1 MALQWV
7 FKKYFLKIAH
17 KILRLRKKS
26 TLRGKQG
33 ALFTAECLL
42 LDETAQQIVQLND
55 GLVDHIDVVD
65 NDIALFDT
73 ESVISLYNGPTK
85 LEVLTV
91 GLCLEGTGT
100 FNISLRE
107 FQLFPGLMVIALPN
121 QIVEQRCFSSDFKA
135 IFFAVSKNLLETL
148 PKISNVLS
156 LFFYLKDYPCFNLT
170 PQEQETVKEYHAFIR
185 KRLKNKEALY
195 RKEVVMGL
203 MQGFFFELCNIF
215 TNHAPANATTMKNKS
230 RKEYIFERF
239 YESLVESYQSERSV
253 KFYADQL
260 CLTPKHLSGVVKE
273 VSGKTVGE
281 WIDELVILE
290 AKALLNSS
298 SMNIQEIAD
307 RLNFANQSFF
317 GKYFKHYT
325 GMSPKEYRK
334 SR

>member
-1 MALQWV
+1 MSQKRESMYIQNV
-7 FKKYFLKIAH
+7 PKVGISSVVHSKHID
-17 KILRLRKKS
+17 S
-26 TLRGKQG
+26 
-33 ALFTAECLL
+33 
-42 LDETAQQIVQLND
+42 DN
-55 GLVDHIDVVD
+55 IDVVD

-107 FQLFPGLMVIALPN
+107 LQLFPGLMVIALPN

-273 VSGKTVGE
+273 VSVEFHAPFRLELLYGCPELLFRSGE
-281 WIDELVILE
+281 CCSL
-290 AKALLNSS
+290 S
-298 SMNIQEIAD
+298 
-307 RLNFANQSFF
+307 R
-317 GKYFKHYT
+317 
-325 GMSPKEYRK
+325 RK
-334 SR
+334 

>member
-1 MALQWV
+1 MYIQNV
-7 FKKYFLKIAH
+7 PKVGISSVVHSKHID
-17 KILRLRKKS
+17 S
-26 TLRGKQG
+26 
-33 ALFTAECLL
+33 
-42 LDETAQQIVQLND
+42 DN
-55 GLVDHIDVVD
+55 IDVVD

-107 FQLFPGLMVIALPN
+107 LQLFPGLMVIALPN

-203 MQGFFFELCNIF
+203 MQGFFLNFVISLPIMRLMQGSFCCHIF
-215 TNHAPANATTMKNKS
+215 TNHAPANATTMKIKAGKN
-230 RKEYIFERF
+230 IFSNVF
-239 YESLVESYQSERSV
+239 MSL
-253 KFYADQL
+253 
-260 CLTPKHLSGVVKE
+260 
-273 VSGKTVGE
+273 
-281 WIDELVILE
+281 
-290 AKALLNSS
+290 
-298 SMNIQEIAD
+298 
-307 RLNFANQSFF
+307 
-317 GKYFKHYT
+317 
-325 GMSPKEYRK
+325 
-334 SR
+334 

>member
-1 MALQWV
+1 MFIMSDNASN
-7 FKKYFLKIAH
+7 
-17 KILRLRKKS
+17 RLAYLIKCWYICRKKES
-26 TLRGKQG
+26 MDIQNVPKLGISSVVHSKHID
-33 ALFTAECLL
+33 A
-42 LDETAQQIVQLND
+42 DN
-55 GLVDHIDVVD
+55 IDVVD

-73 ESVISLYNGPTK
+73 ESVISLYDGPTK
-85 LEVLTV
+85 LEVLTI
-91 GLCLEGTGT
+91 GLCLEGTGA

-107 FQLFPGLMVIALPN
+107 FELSPGMMVIALPS
-121 QIVEQRCFSSDFKA
+121 QIIEQRRFSPDFKG
-135 IFFAVSKNLLETL
+135 IFFAVSKNILETL
-148 PKISNVLS
+148 PKIGSVLS
-156 LFFYLKDYPCFNLT
+156 LFLYLKDYPCLNLESH
-170 PQEQETVKEYHAFIR
+170 EQEVVKEYHTFIR
-185 KRLKNKEALY
+185 KRLKNKEGVY
-195 RKEVVMGL
+195 YKEVVMGL
-203 MQGFFFELCNIF
+203 MQGFFFELYNILS
-215 TNHAPANATTMKNKS
+215 THVPANTVTLKNKS

-239 YESLVESYQSERSV
+239 YEFLAEFYQSERSV
-253 KFYADQL
+253 KYYADQL

-298 SMNIQEIAD
+298 CMNIQEIAD

>member
-1 MALQWV
+1 MDVQSV
-7 FKKYFLKIAH
+7 PKIGISSVVH
-17 KILRLRKKS
+17 SKHINPDS
-26 TLRGKQG
+26 
-33 ALFTAECLL
+33 
-42 LDETAQQIVQLND
+42 
-55 GLVDHIDVVD
+55 IDVVD

-73 ESVISLYNGPTK
+73 ESVVSLYSGPSK
-85 LEVLTV
+85 LEVLTI
-91 GLCLEGTGT
+91 GLCLEGASR
-100 FNISLRE
+100 FKISLRE
-107 FQLFPGLMVIALPN
+107 YEIVPGRMVIVLPN
-121 QIVEQRCFSSDFKA
+121 QIIEHRWFSPDFKA
-135 IFFAVSKNLLETL
+135 IFFAVSKNQLEAL
-148 PKISNVLS
+148 PKMGNVLS
-156 LFFYLKDYPCFNLT
+156 LFFYLKDCPCCDLT
-170 PQEQETVKEYHAFIR
+170 LHEQEIIQEYHHFIR
-185 KRLKNKEALY
+185 RRLRNKEEEMY
-195 RKEVVMGL
+195 RREVVMGI

-215 TNHAPANATTMKNKS
+215 NSHAPAAASAVKTKS

-334 SR
+334 KR

>member
-1 MALQWV
+1 MSQKRESMYIQNV
-7 FKKYFLKIAH
+7 PKVGISSVVHSK
-17 KILRLRKKS
+17 
-26 TLRGKQG
+26 
-33 ALFTAECLL
+33 
-42 LDETAQQIVQLND
+42 
-55 GLVDHIDVVD
+55 HIDSDNINVVD

-85 LEVLTV
+85 
-91 GLCLEGTGT
+91 
-100 FNISLRE
+100 
-107 FQLFPGLMVIALPN
+107 
-121 QIVEQRCFSSDFKA
+121 QRCFSSDFKA

>member
-1 MALQWV
+1 M
-7 FKKYFLKIAH
+7 
-17 KILRLRKKS
+17 
-26 TLRGKQG
+26 
-33 ALFTAECLL
+33 
-42 LDETAQQIVQLND
+42 
-55 GLVDHIDVVD
+55 
-65 NDIALFDT
+65 
-73 ESVISLYNGPTK
+73 YNGPTK

>member
-1 MALQWV
+1 MRNALS
-7 FKKYFLKIAH
+7 KLNYI
-17 KILRLRKKS
+17 ILSIGSILIITGYVLMSGEGS
-26 TLRGKQG
+26 T
-33 ALFTAECLL
+33 
-42 LDETAQQIVQLND
+42 
-55 GLVDHIDVVD
+55 
-65 NDIALFDT
+65 
-73 ESVISLYNGPTK
+73 
-85 LEVLTV
+85 
-91 GLCLEGTGT
+91 
-100 FNISLRE
+100 
-107 FQLFPGLMVIALPN
+107 
-121 QIVEQRCFSSDFKA
+121 
-135 IFFAVSKNLLETL
+135 
-148 PKISNVLS
+148 
-156 LFFYLKDYPCFNLT
+156 
-170 PQEQETVKEYHAFIR
+170 
-185 KRLKNKEALY
+185 
-195 RKEVVMGL
+195 
-203 MQGFFFELCNIF
+203 
-215 TNHAPANATTMKNKS
+215 PAAC

-239 YESLVESYQSERSV
+239 YESLVQSYQSERSV

>member
-1 MALQWV
+1 MDVQSV
-7 FKKYFLKIAH
+7 PKIGISSVVH
-17 KILRLRKKS
+17 SKHINPDS
-26 TLRGKQG
+26 
-33 ALFTAECLL
+33 
-42 LDETAQQIVQLND
+42 
-55 GLVDHIDVVD
+55 IDVVD

-73 ESVISLYNGPTK
+73 ESVVSLYSGPSK
-85 LEVLTV
+85 LEVLTI
-91 GLCLEGTGT
+91 GLCLEGASR
-100 FNISLRE
+100 FNISLQE
-107 FQLFPGLMVIALPN
+107 YEIVPGRMVIVLPN
-121 QIVEQRCFSSDFKA
+121 QIIEHRWFSPDFKA
-135 IFFAVSKNLLETL
+135 IFFAVSKNQLEAL
-148 PKISNVLS
+148 PKMGNVLS
-156 LFFYLKDYPCFNLT
+156 LFFYLKDCPCCDLT
-170 PQEQETVKEYHAFIR
+170 LHEQEIIQEYHHFIR
-185 KRLKNKEALY
+185 RRLRNKEEEMY
-195 RKEVVMGL
+195 RREVVMGI

-215 TNHAPANATTMKNKS
+215 NSHAPAAASAVKTKS

-334 SR
+334 KR

>member
-1 MALQWV
+1 MSQKRESMYIQNV
-7 FKKYFLKIAH
+7 PKVGISSVVHSKHID
-17 KILRLRKKS
+17 S
-26 TLRGKQG
+26 
-33 ALFTAECLL
+33 
-42 LDETAQQIVQLND
+42 DN
-55 GLVDHIDVVD
+55 IDVVD

-298 SMNIQEIAD
+298 SINIQEIAD

-325 GMSPKEYRK
+325 GMSPKGYRK